1 VFDPDHEHIRV
12 FYLKTL
18 SRICALVSSMRCGQ
32 GMFTP
37 LHQHIDYDDAKT
49 VLKARVVLSR
59 RAGTF

>member
-49 VLKARVVLSR
+49 VLKARVV
-59 RAGTF
+59 